1 MKFILTKIPVVEDA
15 LVKALAEYVGELR
28 WHEMYPNHPSI
39 NLSNDHPFEELLGG
53 TGNAPNLFPSITVSS
68 SNDNEAT
75 NMPKGWSVV
84 QLDEGDLDGMD
95 GLSWYV
101 SEGSLAYLKTALHQ
115 KKTVYGLQHQTVWH
129 DSVSFEIWTEN
140 MQVKNDLY
148 NLLLGFLSGPK
159 ILQLKQER
167 GITVFSASI
176 QGQRSGYYNFDFG
189 RVLYGGRISFTAE
202 YPVLQAVYDT
212 EIGTVTDILHSYR
225 EVIDG

>member
-1 MKFILTKIPVVEDA
+1 M
-15 LVKALAEYVGELR
+15 KALAEYVGELR
-28 WHEMYPNHPSI
+28 WDETYPNHPSI

-53 TGNAPNLFPSITVSS
+53 TGNVPNLFPSITVSS

-75 NMPKGWSVV
+75 NMPKGCSVV

-95 GLSWYV
+95 GLCV
-101 SEGSLAYLKTALHQ
+101 RQRGIA
-115 KKTVYGLQHQTVWH
+115 GLP
-129 DSVSFEIWTEN
+129 EN
-140 MQVKNDLY
+140 GPAPEKDGVRPATPNGMAR
-148 NLLLGFLSGPK
+148 LGVLRDMDRKHAGEKRP
-159 ILQLKQER
+159 LQLAPRLPVGAENPATETGA

-176 QGQRSGYYNFDFG
+176 QGQRSGYHNFDFG